1 MWKQLWEQLWEK
13 HRGKTI
19 YSVLGLLLGLIY
31 LICGLWD
38 MLIFVLIVYTCYHI
52 GRRVDRGQPAFPV
65 EETFRWLMDKWR
77 LFR

>member
-1 MWKQLWEQLWEK
+1 MWIRLWEQLWAN
-13 HRGKTI
+13 HRGKTMLSI
-19 YSVLGLLLGLIY
+19 IGVLLGIIY

-52 GRRVDRGQPAFPV
+52 GKRVDRGEPAVPV
-65 EETFRWLMDKWR
+65 EEMWRWLMDKWR